1 MHRHVLMNVDQL
13 LTLTMAV
20 ESTEFFMFLLVVVS
34 PLVECLSLSLGLFL
48 NRQFLTCRFF
58 SYFVLLYIV
67 HSV

>member
-48 NRQFLTCRFF
+48 NRQSLTCRFF
-58 SYFVLLYIV
+58 SYFVLL
-67 HSV
+67 